1 VINIDMRSFSFSDSY
16 MRAINEKVTQ
26 EQLRR
31 IELERTK
38 ADKWDGK
45 LPEANYA
52 GAPIPFLNVSK

>member
-16 MRAINEKVTQ
+16 MRAINEKVMQ

-45 LPEANYA
+45 LPEAIYA